1 MRPHGMASTS
11 AAGDITPAV
20 LAIGRPDFAS
30 VLIDTLRRQAGVGH
44 CMVFS
49 LSRAGAA
56 HCLLDVG
63 NIPTG
68 GDLGAAYAGQ
78 FHESDPNRDAL
89 FEGEGG
95 APIMLPFFAPRM
107 YGARYRKIFFLDSGI
122 VDKCATAIWTGDTC
136 FYVNFYR
143 ITSQGRFDDAE
154 RARLQ
159 TIAPA
164 IGASVA
170 RHFQQAATP
179 DQSLAALFATRA
191 PLSALTPRE
200 QEVCRRILSGLSSE
214 AISQALGISL
224 HSTLTYRKRADER
237 LGISSQS
244 ELFAIVLGLLLETMG
259 DGRAYCRLMACQEV
273 RR

>member
-1 MRPHGMASTS
+1 MRPHATASNP

-20 LAIGRPDFAS
+20 LAIGRPDFPNI
-30 VLIDTLRRQAGVGH
+30 LIDTLRRQAGVGH
-44 CMVFS
+44 CMAFA
-49 LSRAGAA
+49 LTRTGAA
-56 HCLLDVG
+56 RCLLDAG

-89 FEGEGG
+89 FESESS
-95 APIMLPFFAPRM
+95 APIALPSFAPRM
-107 YGARYRKIFFLDSGI
+107 YGAHYRKIFFNDSGI
-122 VDKCATAIWTGDTC
+122 VDKCATAIWVDDTC

-143 ITSQGRFDDAE
+143 VTSQGRFGDAE

-179 DQSLAALFATRA
+179 DRSLATLFATSA

-200 QEVCRRILSGLSSE
+200 QEVCRRILAGFSSE
-214 AISQALGISL
+214 AISKGLGISL
-224 HSTLTYRKRADER
+224 HSTLTYRKRAYQR

-244 ELFAIVLGLLLETMG
+244 ELFAIVLRQLAGPRGLN
-259 DGRAYCRLMACQEV
+259 
-273 RR
+273 

>member
-1 MRPHGMASTS
+1 MRSRSVPANP
-11 AAGDITPAV
+11 AAGDVTAAV
-20 LAIGRPDFAS
+20 LAIGRPDFPK

-44 CMVFS
+44 CMVFA

-56 HCLLDVG
+56 SCLLDAG

-89 FEGEGG
+89 FEAGISE
-95 APIMLPFFAPRM
+95 PIVLPSFAPSM
-107 YGARYRKIFFLDSGI
+107 YGARYRKIFFKDPDI
-122 VDKCATAIWTGDTC
+122 VDKCATAIWTGDIC

-143 ITSQGRFDDAE
+143 ITAQGRFRDVE

-159 TIAPA
+159 AIAPA

-170 RHFQQAATP
+170 RHFQQAATAP
-179 DQSLAALFATRA
+179 LDQNLAALFATRA

-200 QEVCRRILSGLSSE
+200 QDVCRRILLGLSSE

-224 HSTLTYRKRADER
+224 HSTLTYRKRAYER
-237 LGISSQS
+237 LGISSQN
-244 ELFAIVLGLLLETMG
+244 ELFAIVLGLLAGPDDLN
-259 DGRAYCRLMACQEV
+259 
-273 RR
+273 

>member
-1 MRPHGMASTS
+1 MRPNGTGSGF
-11 AAGDITPAV
+11 AAGDVTPAV
-20 LAIGRPDFAS
+20 LAIGRSDFPN

-44 CMVFS
+44 CMVFA

-56 HCLLDVG
+56 SCLLDAG
-63 NIPTG
+63 NIPIG

-78 FHESDPNRDAL
+78 FHAIDPNRDAL
-89 FEGEGG
+89 LESDGD
-95 APIMLPFFAPRM
+95 APIMLPAFAPRM
-107 YGARYRKIFFLDSGI
+107 YSARYRKLFFHDSGI
-122 VDKCATAIWTGDTC
+122 VDKCATAIWTGGTC

-143 ITSQGRFDDAE
+143 IAAQGRFSDAE

-170 RHFQQAATP
+170 RHFQQDSTATP
-179 DQSLAALFATRA
+179 DQNLAALFAGRA

-200 QEVCRRILSGLSSE
+200 QEVCRRILLGFSSE

-224 HSTLTYRKRADER
+224 HSTLTYRKRAYER
-237 LGISSQS
+237 LGISSQN
-244 ELFAIVLGLLLETMG
+244 ELFAIVLGLLAGPRGLN
-259 DGRAYCRLMACQEV
+259 
-273 RR
+273 

>member
-1 MRPHGMASTS
+1 MRPHGTPVNP
-11 AAGDITPAV
+11 AAGDVTSAV
-20 LAIGRPDFAS
+20 LAIGRPDFPN
-30 VLIDTLRRQAGVGH
+30 VLIDTLRRHADVGH
-44 CMVFS
+44 CMVFA

-56 HCLLDVG
+56 TCLLDAG

-95 APIMLPFFAPRM
+95 APIMLPSFAPRM
-107 YGARYRKIFFLDSGI
+107 YGARYRKIFFNDSDI

-143 ITSQGRFDDAE
+143 ITSQGRFGDAE

-179 DQSLAALFATRA
+179 DQNLATLFATRA
-191 PLSALTPRE
+191 PLSTLTPRE
-200 QEVCRRILSGLSSE
+200 QDVCRRILLGLSSE

-224 HSTLTYRKRADER
+224 HSTLTYRKRAYGR
-237 LGISSQS
+237 LGISSQN
-244 ELFAIVLGLLLETMG
+244 ELFSIVLGLLTTL
-259 DGRAYCRLMACQEV
+259 GRPN
-273 RR
+273 